1 MTVLNNSFIFSIVYI
16 SCVQTH
22 RALAG
27 SGLTPLFVASTEDII
42 VSQYLEGDVL
52 REESMTNDTFH
63 EPLAALITTLHSLE
77 MADNDALIWSWLHQ
91 MTLELQQRK
100 GAISGHIS
108 LQELTEEIFRVE
120 SIFQK
125 VDIHVCFCH
134 GDLKP
139 SNIIHEQKGS
149 MKLIDID
156 LAGPN
161 YRGFDSMKLFR
172 TSEKLFYDAALLSFL
187 DSYHRRAELSK
198 FTVSEL
204 FYEAQMCEVL
214 TWLEAALFFATLSTM
229 DTETERNAALFHDR
243 WSHYRRTRWK
253 LEYFGNLLQKRT

>member
-1 MTVLNNSFIFSIVYI
+1 
-16 SCVQTH
+16 
-22 RALAG
+22 
-27 SGLTPLFVASTEDII
+27 
-42 VSQYLEGDVL
+42 
-52 REESMTNDTFH
+52 MTNDTFH

-125 VDIHVCFCH
+125 
-134 GDLKP
+134 
-139 SNIIHEQKGS
+139 QKGS